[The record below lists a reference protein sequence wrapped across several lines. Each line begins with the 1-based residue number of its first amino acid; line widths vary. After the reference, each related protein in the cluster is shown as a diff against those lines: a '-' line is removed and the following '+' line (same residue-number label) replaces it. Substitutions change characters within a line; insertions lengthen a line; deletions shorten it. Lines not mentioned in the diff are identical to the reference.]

1 MESQA
6 TAVPISHQSLYSIGA
21 IFIDLSLLY
30 RFYLLIYFYFISRRS
45 NLVQYLF
52 PTYQMQTR
60 TFLDVVRDINGMNM
74 EWGFFFHVLN
84 LNALLFLLFLK
95 VLSIYLRDRE

>member
-1 MESQA
+1 MERQA

-30 RFYLLIYFYFISRRS
+30 RFYLLFYFYFISRRS

-74 EWGFFFHVLN
+74 EWGFFFSC
-84 LNALLFLLFLK
+84 FK
-95 VLSIYLRDRE
+95 VKCTFVFAFF